1 MNYDAYSEVINGK
14 NTFKTIA
21 KSIKNGGTIGIGW
34 TDERG
39 NHLDIIFKLGINI
52 YGGFQ
57 RRIKDNYLFVS
68 IIGLNSIGFLPDAPK
83 MGDYIQEKLQIYGE
97 CGEKIKELINGV
109 IGELRR

>member
-34 TDERG
+34 TDEYG
-39 NHLDIIFKLGINI
+39 SHLDIIFKLGINI

-57 RRIKDNYLFVS
+57 RGIKDNYLFVS
-68 IIGLNSIGFLPDAPK
+68 IVGHNCMGFIPDKPK
-83 MGDYIQEKLQIYGE
+83 EGNYIQEKLVIYGK